1 MKRPLST
8 LFPTMHI
15 QFKVTNMHINS
26 PRLDTIQFPGNQSA
40 ATSAAKQAP
49 ASAMGVE
56 GNTQVPSPSGRPL
69 GDRRTE
75 LEIEY
80 DNPILNSG
88 PLWLSNPFPPGGS
101 ASRGELL
108 NDLKRHVGDFS
119 LSNRD
124 LESRAD
130 AMFNLVQVLK
140 HIDAEPNQRG
150 DGQLSDVSTAGQPSE
165 QDRVREFAA
174 KGYGVLKPLNQ
185 APTQNT
191 VPTAHAGLA
200 PGDNRSLEQITANP
214 LFKAFDAPTP
224 SSVLKDFQKVL
235 GGDWNNPKF
244 PEHIRRHIAADAER
258 VLQYIDKSVGDEPK
272 RNNGVVEGTFHST
285 YKLLGETLSP
295 EDFTLDNSPARKLVE
310 FSQQGYRALSN

>member
-1 MKRPLST
+1 MP
-8 LFPTMHI
+8 
-15 QFKVTNMHINS
+15 INTT
-26 PRLDTIQFPGNQSA
+26 RYETIQFPGNQSTA
-40 ATSAAKQAP
+40 VSAAQQAP
-49 ASAMGVE
+49 AAAKGVE
-56 GNTQVPSPSGRPL
+56 GNTGVPSPSGRPL

-75 LEIEY
+75 LEIIH
-80 DNPILNSG
+80 DNPLLNSG
-88 PLWLSNPFPPGGS
+88 PLWLDNPFPPGGS
-101 ASRGELL
+101 ARRNELL
-108 NDLKRHVGDFS
+108 DDLKRHVGNFS
-119 LSNRD
+119 TSNRD

-140 HIDAEPNQRG
+140 HIDAEPKAKSDERG
-150 DGQLSDVSTAGQPSE
+150 NGQLSDVSTAGQPSE

-174 KGYGVLKPLNQ
+174 KGYGALKPLDQ
-185 APTQNT
+185 APTENT

-272 RNNGVVEGTFHST
+272 RSNGVLEGTFNST
-285 YKLLGETLSP
+285 YKLFGEMLSP
-295 EDFTLDNSPARKLVE
+295 EDFTLDNSPARKLVQ
-310 FSQQGYRALSN
+310 FSQQGYSALSN